1 MLWSSKP
8 INNKAL
14 EYYPA
19 LKKIRE
25 YFETNYSEP
34 ISLKKAASIAGL
46 EEKYFSRM
54 FRNNVGVG
62 FKEWT
67 DYVRIQKAI
76 EVMLKEDQSLTA
88 IGLSV
93 GFESCTTFQRQ
104 FKKHARM
111 RPRDFK
117 RAIVNSL
124 GDAENLPA

>member
-1 MLWSSKP
+1 
-8 INNKAL
+8 
-14 EYYPA
+14 
-19 LKKIRE
+19 
-25 YFETNYSEP
+25 
-34 ISLKKAASIAGL
+34 
-46 EEKYFSRM
+46 M